1 MNNGQIPV
9 FPFAMY
15 SPDPYFDETTAEGIA
30 SGHAM
35 EGGIEIAVTPMDSLR
50 GWYSKDNPDPY
61 YETTQV

>member
-35 EGGIEIAVTPMDSLR
+35 EEGTVITVTPMDEHR
-50 GWYSKDNPDPY
+50 GWYSASHPDPY
-61 YETTQV
+61 AEHE